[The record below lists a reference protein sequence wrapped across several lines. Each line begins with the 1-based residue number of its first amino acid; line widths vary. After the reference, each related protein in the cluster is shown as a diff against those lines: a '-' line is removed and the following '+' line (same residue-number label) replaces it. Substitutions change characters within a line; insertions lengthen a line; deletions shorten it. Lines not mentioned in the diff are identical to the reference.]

1 MVNIYNMNNIY
12 EETKFLMKKYNL
24 TANKKLGQNF
34 LVDSEAINSI
44 VASANLTKK
53 DMVIEIGPGLGTLTS
68 MLIEKAGKVIAIE
81 LDDRMIKI
89 LGDRFLLYDNFELIN
104 EDVLKVD
111 LSSLIEKNS
120 EFENIKVVAN
130 LPYYITTPI
139 IMKLLENR
147 LKIESITIMMQ
158 KEVAERIV
166 ATPGSKLSGAI
177 TYSVHYYAE
186 PEKIALVPNT
196 SFIPSPEVDSEVIKL
211 NIRKSP
217 PVKID
222 NEKLFFNV
230 IKASFMQRRK
240 TLSNGLVN
248 GGIVKNKAKAIE
260 ILKNMG
266 LEENVR
272 GEELTLEQFANLSN
286 KIN

>member
-1 MVNIYNMNNIY
+1 
-12 EETKFLMKKYNL
+12 MKKYNL
-24 TANKKLGQNF
+24 TANKKFGQNF

-147 LKIESITIMMQ
+147 LKIESITIMIQ